1 MRNGEPYFFA
11 QEAASALG
19 VTAATLYAYTSRGQ
33 LHSEPVPGR
42 PRERRYRR
50 EDIMALRDRKEARR
64 DPAKAAAR
72 GLHWGSPVLDSGIT
86 LIHNGKLYY
95 RGQDAVKLAETA
107 SLEQVAA
114 LLWAADAAERP
125 RLFEQPCALPAR
137 QLARLRECTKDPI
150 TLLQAALPLAGSADL
165 ASYDLRPAAV
175 RQTGARIL
183 RLLTTAVAADP
194 ANVAVHRALAAGWA
208 RKTPAVE
215 DAIRTALVVCADHEL
230 NVSAFTA
237 RCAASAGAPPYDAI
251 SAAMATLKGHK
262 HGGATKRV
270 SALLAEIE
278 TPRRARAVLADRL
291 RRGEH
296 IPGFGHPLYPNGDP
310 RAAVLLELAEASG
323 SQAEWRLVRSL
334 GRAGLELLREHPNLD
349 FALVAVARTHRLPR
363 DAPLILFVLGRTAGW
378 IGHMLEQYA
387 IDELIRPRARYT
399 GPAPVAAETAY

>member
-1 MRNGEPYFFA
+1 MSA
-11 QEAASALG
+11 QEAARALG

-33 LHSEPVPGR
+33 LQSEPVPGR
-42 PRERRYRR
+42 PRQRRYHR
-50 EDIMALRDRKEARR
+50 EDIVALRERKEARR

-72 GLHWGSPVLDSGIT
+72 GLHWGSPVLDSAIT

-150 TLLQAALPLAGSADL
+150 TLLQTALPLAGSADL

-183 RLLTTAVAADP
+183 RLLTTVVAEDP
-194 ANVAVHRALAAGWA
+194 ASVAVHQALAAGWT
-208 RKTPAVE
+208 RKTTAAE
-215 DAIRTALVVCADHEL
+215 EAIRTALVVSADHEL

-262 HGGATKRV
+262 HGGATIGPLASSMQLRISRV
-270 SALLAEIE
+270 E
-278 TPRRARAVLADRL
+278 
-291 RRGEH
+291 
-296 IPGFGHPLYPNGDP
+296 
-310 RAAVLLELAEASG
+310 
-323 SQAEWRLVRSL
+323 
-334 GRAGLELLREHPNLD
+334 RE
-349 FALVAVARTHRLPR
+349 R
-363 DAPLILFVLGRTAGW
+363 
-378 IGHMLEQYA
+378 QS
-387 IDELIRPRARYT
+387 
-399 GPAPVAAETAY
+399 

>member
-1 MRNGEPYFFA
+1 MRGSGRYFSA
-11 QEAASALG
+11 QEAARALG

-42 PRERRYRR
+42 PRERRYHQ
-50 EDIMALRDRKEARR
+50 EDIVALRDRKEARR

-72 GLHWGSPVLDSGIT
+72 GLHWGSPVLDSAIT

-150 TLLQAALPLAGSADL
+150 TLLQAALPLAESADL

-183 RLLTTAVAADP
+183 RLLTTVVAADP
-194 ANVAVHRALAAGWA
+194 ANVAVHQALAAGWA
-208 RKTPAVE
+208 RKTTAAE
-215 DAIRTALVVCADHEL
+215 DAIRTALVVSADHEL

-237 RCAASAGAPPYDAI
+237 RCAASAGAPPYDAV

-278 TPRRARAVLADRL
+278 TPRRARAVLVDRL
-291 RRGEH
+291 RRGEP

-310 RAAVLLELAEASG
+310 RAAVLLKLAEASG
-323 SQAEWRLVRSL
+323 NHPEWRLVRGL
-334 GRAGLELLREHPNLD
+334 GQAGSELLQEHPNLD
-349 FALVAVARTHRLPR
+349 FALVAVARTYRLPR

-378 IGHMLEQYA
+378 IGHMVEQYA

-399 GPAPVAAETAY
+399 GPAPVSAEIAY